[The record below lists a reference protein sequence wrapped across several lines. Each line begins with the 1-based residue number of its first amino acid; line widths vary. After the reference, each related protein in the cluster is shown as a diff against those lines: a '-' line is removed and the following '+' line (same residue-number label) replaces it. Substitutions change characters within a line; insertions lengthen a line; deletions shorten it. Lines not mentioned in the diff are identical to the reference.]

1 MALIFEDWDEE
12 YKAFYKH
19 ANYNRGNEPMK
30 QVPDALWEEYQAA
43 REALQQAEEKLA
55 EYFPGGR
62 NG

>member
-19 ANYNRGNEPMK
+19 ESHNMFNYPIK

-43 REALQQAEEKLA
+43 TKALECAEQKLA